1 MTDLFLWMGA
11 AYLLGSVPVAY
22 LAGRLGAGID
32 LREHGSKNVGAT
44 NVQRVLGWKFS
55 IPVGVL
61 DIAKGVVATS
71 VLGTRAGSAPWMQI
85 AIGSAAVIGHVFS
98 VFLGFRG
105 GKGVATAA
113 GVVLVLAPGALG
125 ISALIW
131 LATVAVTGYVSLAS
145 ILAAAAFPVATWI
158 TLPKNYYT
166 IGVGVVLATFIL
178 LTHRVNIQRLRAGT
192 ENRFRGLRRGR
203 Q

>member
-1 MTDLFLWMGA
+1 MTGLFLWMAA

-32 LREHGSKNVGAT
+32 LREHGSKNAGAT
-44 NVQRVLGWKFS
+44 NVQRVMGWKFS

-85 AIGSAAVIGHVFS
+85 AIGSAAVFGHVFP

-131 LATVAVTGYVSLAS
+131 LATVALTGYVSLAS
-145 ILAAAAFPVATWI
+145 ILAAGAFPVATWI

-166 IGVGVVLATFIL
+166 IGMGVVLATFIL
-178 LTHRVNIQRLRAGT
+178 LTHRVNLQRLRAGT
-192 ENRFRGLRRGR
+192 ENRFRGLRRGPR
-203 Q
+203 